1 VAVEVDLVEVVEA
14 TALVVEM
21 VEEFVSGGVA
31 TMRPPLD
38 TFQWTGVPLRG
49 APSSIVLTDIMAVW
63 FMKIFGGPPLIVMT
77 RGYGRKVIDIEATE
91 RPGVEI
97 VRIVVPGTT
106 GATLTV
112 MSLGRTVLFEDEML
126 MFMGALARAGPFWPP
141 SSCIATS

>member
-1 VAVEVDLVEVVEA
+1 MSADPGLLGLKIIDERPVLSVLSSTVGSPVGVAVEVDLVEVVEA

-106 GATLTV
+106 GV
-112 MSLGRTVLFEDEML
+112 ML
-126 MFMGALARAGPFWPP
+126 
-141 SSCIATS
+141 SCA